1 MDANEMIK
9 EKKAMTLTGLSRT
22 TLYKYRRDGLVRF
35 KTNPKGRVIKYNV
48 KDLLKFI

>member
-1 MDANEMIK
+1 MEANEMIK
-9 EKKAMTLTGLSRT
+9 EKEAMILTGLSRT
-22 TLYKYRRDGLVRF
+22 TLYLHRKNGLIRF